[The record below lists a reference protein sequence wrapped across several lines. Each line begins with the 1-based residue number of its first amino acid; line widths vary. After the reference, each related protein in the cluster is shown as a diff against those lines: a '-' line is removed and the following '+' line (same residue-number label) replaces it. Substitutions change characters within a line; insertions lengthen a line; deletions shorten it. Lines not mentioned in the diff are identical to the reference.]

1 MSAARSAFLRNAL
14 QGGSRTSLLP
24 QRRFSSSAHHD
35 DAYEAKKWERI
46 TYLGIAS
53 CTILASYILSKG
65 HPHYD
70 EPTVST
76 VVLLI
81 VMMRALFTREN
92 AFLTSITHE
101 INV

>member
-70 EPTVST
+70 EPTPFVYLH
-76 VVLLI
+76 V
-81 VMMRALFTREN
+81 RNKEFPWGPDGLFEVKR
-92 AFLTSITHE
+92 H
-101 INV
+101 